1 MSSRITL
8 AGIVSVVPWPWLA
21 ALAVVSLL
29 SLGTY
34 AGIQQVL
41 RSDAND
47 PQIQLAQDAAAR
59 LARGEEPGAVLP
71 AGHVDVSRSLAPWVV
86 IARTGGGVVAANGEL
101 EGGAPMPPAGVL
113 DFAERHGGNR
123 VTWQPAAH
131 VRVALVV
138 VPVGGRPGLVVMAG
152 RSLREVEERVDRIGR
167 ISLLAW
173 AGSIGVVVFAWV
185 MTAWVRTTSRAARAS
200 LL

>member
-1 MSSRITL
+1 MSAPSPLSRL
-8 AGIVSVVPWPWLA
+8 VAAAPWPWFA

-59 LARGEEPGAVLP
+59 LARGDEPGAVLP
-71 AGHVDVSRSLAPWVV
+71 AGHVDVSRSLAPWVA
-86 IARTGGGVVAANGEL
+86 IARTGGGVIAANGDL
-101 EGGAPMPPAGVL
+101 EGGAPMPPGGVL
-113 DFAERHGGNR
+113 DFAARHGGNR
-123 VTWQPAAH
+123 VTWKPAAH

-138 VPVGGRPGLVVMAG
+138 VPVGGRPGLIVMAG
-152 RSLREVEERVDRIGR
+152 RSLGEVEERVERIGR
-167 ISLLAW
+167 ICLLAW
-173 AGSIGVVVFAWV
+173 AAAIGVVVCAWGL
-185 MTAWVRTTSRAARAS
+185 TAWGRLTARTA
-200 LL
+200 